1 MQVAGV
7 LKEDGTL
14 GKIQAELRAA
24 VYFAMEAAN
33 SGISNAA
40 TEPSPLGEKYYN
52 KHLFSATSLVHTLLQ
67 LLCTF
72 MSKDMG

>member
-40 TEPSPLGEKYYN
+40 TEPSPLGEKV
-52 KHLFSATSLVHTLLQ
+52 L
-67 LLCTF
+67 
-72 MSKDMG
+72 

>member
-33 SGISNAA
+33 SGISNVA
-40 TEPSPLGEKYYN
+40 TEPSPLGEKV
-52 KHLFSATSLVHTLLQ
+52 L
-67 LLCTF
+67 
-72 MSKDMG
+72 